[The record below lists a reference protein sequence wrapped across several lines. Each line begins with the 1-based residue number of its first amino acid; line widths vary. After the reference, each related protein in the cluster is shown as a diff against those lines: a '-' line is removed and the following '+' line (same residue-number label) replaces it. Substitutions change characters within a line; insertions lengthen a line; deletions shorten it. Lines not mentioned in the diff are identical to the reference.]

1 MYKSSN
7 LVCATCEEVVVHQTN
22 LPISLHRNS
31 ECCAISRN
39 SRLVFP
45 SADILKESYPAR
57 QLDEFP
63 DLLTIDSA
71 LSAADHSALP
81 VQKANL
87 YRQFL
92 AVASSDHRLDF
103 SLSLH
108 CFLQGGLNWRYFSV
122 LQTYSGSLVES
133 LIVSV
138 SKISPNM
145 LSMFL
150 LFLL

>member
-1 MYKSSN
+1 M
-7 LVCATCEEVVVHQTN
+7 AVHQTN

-31 ECCAISRN
+31 ESCALSRN
-39 SRLVFP
+39 SRLKFL

-57 QLDEFP
+57 QVNGIAELSA
-63 DLLTIDSA
+63 IDST
-71 LSAADHSALP
+71 LSSVDQFALP

-92 AVASSDHRLDF
+92 EVASSDHRLDF

-108 CFLQGGLNWRYFSV
+108 CFMPGGLNWRRFCV
-122 LQTYSGSLVES
+122 LQTFSGSLVES

-138 SKISPNM
+138 SNYDQPYVIH
-145 LSMFL
+145 FL
-150 LFLL
+150 TYLIAGYWANS